1 MIVSGLDIF
10 YILMIAAIF
19 GFIIHL
25 EAQMSVVK
33 TMLQEMV
40 KCEDK
45 LKELSNNDKT
55 H

>member
-1 MIVSGLDIF
+1 MIVSGMDIF

-40 KCEDK
+40 KCEEK
-45 LKELSNNDKT
+45 LKEISKSEKS